1 MKKLS
6 ELSHFQEQ
14 QNIVLQG
21 YDPISAGGFTQVPN
35 YLLNNSKL
43 TANTKVVY
51 AKLLSYAWH
60 NNRVYPGQVR
70 MAEEIGST
78 KSTVNRAI
86 IELEKEGW
94 LEIQRRG
101 QGKTN
106 VYILKFVI
114 NKNWG
119 CFPPLGNKFPICE
132 YLVSHLWNS
141 ERGYFSLNQ

>member
-1 MKKLS
+1 MQKLS
-6 ELSHFQEQ
+6 EIASFQEQ

-43 TANTKVVY
+43 TANAKVVY

-70 MAEEIGST
+70 MAEEIGSN

-86 IELEKEGW
+86 LELQKQGWIE
-94 LEIQRRG
+94 ITRRG
-101 QGKTN
+101 QGMTN
-106 VYILKFVI
+106 VYILKFVV
-114 NKNWG
+114 K
-119 CFPPLGNKFPICE
+119 K
-132 YLVSHLWNS
+132 
-141 ERGYFSLNQ
+141 

>member
-1 MKKLS
+1 MMKKLS

-35 YLLNNSKL
+35 CLLNDPSVTL
-43 TANTKVVY
+43 AAKVVY

-70 MAEEIGST
+70 MAAEIGSN

-86 IELEKEGW
+86 LELQKQGWIE
-94 LEIQRRG
+94 ITRRG
-101 QGKTN
+101 QGMTN
-106 VYILKFVI
+106 VYILKFVV
-114 NKNWG
+114 K
-119 CFPPLGNKFPICE
+119 K
-132 YLVSHLWNS
+132 
-141 ERGYFSLNQ
+141 